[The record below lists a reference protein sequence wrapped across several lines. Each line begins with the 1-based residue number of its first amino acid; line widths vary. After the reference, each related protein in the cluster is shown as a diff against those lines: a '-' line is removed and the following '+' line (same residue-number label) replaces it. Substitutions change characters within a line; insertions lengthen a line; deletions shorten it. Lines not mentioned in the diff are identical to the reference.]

1 MLVSINVMKK
11 YISKVSELVKHNT
24 GAFLWILFICGGL
37 MTLVVFL
44 FNKFVFNTQEYIS
57 TTGMVGTN
65 EYITGQAGE
74 VFLFLLLSILVI
86 GIFSAFIEGGF
97 LSYLKKGRQEK
108 DEYVN
113 FFFKSAFGKW
123 GRMIGATMMQ
133 YLMMLAYII
142 PLAIAVAILMAIFQI
157 SPGGG
162 AGGGS
167 GLIIA
172 STLILIIV
180 MVFTYFITFEA
191 ALKDE
196 TVVGEWVSNSFKKA
210 KKVFWLMFF
219 WIFVI
224 IVSSLLI
231 GALRQ
236 FGDLLYYGS
245 YFLINLIFGYLTA
258 FVFYPLYNLA
268 TERWLADR
276 AEKGQMDEMDRKI
289 LESHYKKLRNEE
301 NKNPDASGFSE

>member
-1 MLVSINVMKK
+1 MKK

-57 TTGMVGTN
+57 TTGMMGTN
-65 EYITGQAGE
+65 EYIAGQAGE
-74 VFLFLLLSILVI
+74 VFLFLLLSILII

-97 LSYLKKGRQEK
+97 LSYLKKGKQEK
-108 DEYVN
+108 SGYVN
-113 FFFKSAFGKW
+113 FFLKSALGKW

-133 YLMMLAYII
+133 SLMMLAYII

-157 SPGGG
+157 SPGGE

-219 WIFVI
+219 WVFVI

-231 GALRQ
+231 GTLRQ

-258 FVFYPLYNLA
+258 FIFYPLYNLA
-268 TERWLADR
+268 TERWLVAK
-276 AEKGQMDEMDRKI
+276 AEKK
-289 LESHYKKLRNEE
+289 
-301 NKNPDASGFSE
+301 